1 MRVRAE
7 RAVNCRDRVRVSW
20 PMRALLRVRKVAVFS
35 REAGQDR
42 RCHPRFGGGEGGG
55 GAGEGMRSQIWS
67 VSEFQMFW
75 SESWAVRKAQEGLRM
90 VGDAVIDLTPQM
102 EGSFGE
108 GANCNGNSS
117 SCFCFFGFFPL
128 HSQPQEA
135 SIIVLFLNPNPR
147 KSSALVATVLNDI
160 HSEGTSHHSSCLL
173 KMLNVRRVTIL
184 STILGYLLIIMCLSL
199 FF

>member
-1 MRVRAE
+1 MADASFAACAQGRG
-7 RAVNCRDRVRVSW
+7 
-20 PMRALLRVRKVAVFS
+20 LL
-35 REAGQDR
+35 
-42 RCHPRFGGGEGGG
+42 EGGRPRSPVPSEIRG
-55 GAGEGMRSQIWS
+55 RGGEGMRSQIWS

-90 VGDAVIDLTPQM
+90 VGDAVIDLTAQM

-199 FF
+199 FFLINCVQWYQ